1 MVEASKYKNN
11 EASINSTLLKEMQ
24 CRYILVGLLVSP
36 LFPFLYIQG
45 KYTRWKVGRL
55 PDAKGN
61 AFGVFSGDRET
72 IKLFAIGESTV
83 AGIGARTHAEA
94 LTGQFAKHLNVKTGK
109 TVDWEAL
116 GKSGITV
123 ERTIEE
129 IVPKIPDEEFDLILI
144 ALGGNDIFNAKSP
157 QSFRENMF
165 KLLGI
170 LRDKNPKAKI
180 FLANVPMVRDFV
192 ALPNPLKYILSR
204 LAKLYHL
211 TAIDLVS
218 KMSGTFYFEDVKKVE
233 DDFFSDGVH
242 PSERGYDLW
251 TEAMV
256 NFLLRKMEDERTS

>member
-1 MVEASKYKNN
+1 MIKASKHKNN
-11 EASINSTLLKEMQ
+11 ETLVNKKLLKEMQ
-24 CRYILVGLLVSP
+24 CRYILVGLIISP

-45 KYTRWKVGRL
+45 EYTRWKVGRL
-55 PDAKGN
+55 PDAKGD
-61 AFGVFSGDRET
+61 AFGVFSGDSEI

-94 LTGQFAKHLNVKTGK
+94 LTGQFAKHLNIKTGK
-109 TVDWEAL
+109 TVDWKAL

-123 ERTIEE
+123 ERTIKEM
-129 IVPKIPDEEFDLILI
+129 VPKIPDEEFDLILI

-157 QSFRENMF
+157 QSFRKNMF
-165 KLLGI
+165 KLLSI
-170 LRDKNPKAKI
+170 LRDKNPNAI
-180 FLANVPMVRDFV
+180 FFLANVPMVRDFI
-192 ALPNPLKYILSR
+192 ALPNPLRYVLSR

-218 KMSGTFYFEDVKKVE
+218 KMSGMFYFEDVKKVGG
-233 DDFFSDGVH
+233 DFFSDGVH

-256 NFLLRKMEDERTS
+256 NFLLRKMEDERIS